1 VQENI
6 TGEFYMILSRTFSAG
21 ISAGAL
27 FLVFGMAG
35 VGYAQEMPDAS
46 QTTAAEKEARNAFH
60 QGTAHFRN
68 EEYDQAAAAFRRSY
82 QLNPAWKILYNIA
95 PSEAAAK
102 NYGLSLEAFEKFL
115 TEGGDEISESRQQEV
130 IDEIEKLKT
139 KVGVLKIEAPPNCQ
153 VLIDGKVRGQT
164 PVIQKIRVAVAR
176 EHSVIVQQGDEI
188 LLEQNVTLGSGELRT
203 LSVKNGPT
211 ENGVIAKSEPGQFN
225 TAATDLKGPRM
236 NRTTS
241 LAGIDDASTAPAK
254 HGNDHRRKSRSVK
267 LNSILAWGVIGLGGA
282 TILAGGVTGIAAY
295 SKKKELLDEC
305 PQKDQ
310 CPPESQP
317 TIDSGTN
324 LATATAVLLPVGTA
338 LAVAGVSLIFWRR
351 HREKASSSKMRFVP
365 MKNRHFTGVSIEGR
379 F

>member
-1 VQENI
+1 
-6 TGEFYMILSRTFSAG
+6 MILSKTFSAG
-21 ISAGAL
+21 ISAGVL
-27 FLVFGMAG
+27 FLVFGIAG
-35 VGYAQEMPDAS
+35 RGYAQEMPDAS
-46 QTTAAEKEARNAFH
+46 QTTAAEKEARDAFH

-95 PSEAAAK
+95 QSEAAAK

-115 TEGGDEISESRQQEV
+115 TEGGDEIPESRQQEV

-139 KVGVLKIEAPPNCQ
+139 KVGVLNIEAPPNCR

-164 PVIQKIRVAVAR
+164 PVIQKIRVAVAK
-176 EHSVIVQQGDEI
+176 EHSVIVQHGDEI

-203 LSVKNGPT
+203 LSVRNGPT
-211 ENGVIAKSEPGQFN
+211 ENGVIAESEPNHFQS
-225 TAATDLKGPRM
+225 AATDP
-236 NRTTS
+236 NRPKKNRATS
-241 LAGIDDASTAPAK
+241 LAGIEDASKAPEK
-254 HGNDHRRKSRSVK
+254 HGNDRRRRVRTGK
-267 LNSILAWGVIGLGGA
+267 LNSVLAWGVIGLGGA

-324 LATATAVLLPVGTA
+324 LVKATAVLLPVGTV
-338 LAVAGVSLIFWRR
+338 LAIAGVSLIFWRR
-351 HREKASSSKMRFVP
+351 HREKVSSSKLRFVP
-365 MKNRHFTGVSIEGR
+365 VKNRHFTGVSIEGR